1 MSSDP
6 SSIPIENRLG
16 FHYYPDTTHYTQS
29 DLRTWLPELKA
40 LGAAWLTLI
49 APNDRA
55 IPESFLSGLMHAGI
69 EPILHFH
76 LPLKQHAQLDSL
88 HLLFNTYARWG
99 VRYSALFD
107 RPNLRS
113 AWSTSDWAQS
123 DLVERFLDCF
133 IPIAEYTLEAGL
145 IPVFPPLQP
154 GGDYWDTSFLK
165 AALMGIQ
172 RRGCSHLL
180 KSLAIGA
187 YAWADEHPLSW
198 GAGGPERWPGSR
210 PYDTPENQEDQK
222 GFYIFD
228 WYQAIYRTVRPESA
242 RIILLGAGYR
252 LKPGMKEFVPAAEI
266 TAHAQSNLAL
276 ASLAHDSQS
285 LDFDSEVLETLPAE
299 VIACNFWLLSASPE
313 SPYASQAWYQP
324 DGSVLPIVDALRQWL
339 AGTPPVE
346 EPIEEPIFPNDILQP
361 EPSHRIEHYLLLPL
375 YEWGV
380 VEWHLDVIRPYILR
394 HHPTIGFSLA
404 EAALAKH
411 VTVLGGDHTFSE
423 EDLENLRQSG
433 CAVERIS
440 GDGTSIATQMEV
452 L

>member
-1 MSSDP
+1 MSSD
-6 SSIPIENRLG
+6 SSSTPIANRLG

-55 IPESFLSGLMHAGI
+55 IPEPFLSGLMRAGI

-76 LPLKQHAQLDSL
+76 LPLKQHNQLDSL
-88 HLLFNTYARWG
+88 QLLFNTYARWG
-99 VRYSALFD
+99 LRYTALFD

-113 AWSTSDWAQS
+113 AWSASEWAQS

-133 IPIAEYTLEAGL
+133 IPIADNVVEAGL
-145 IPVFPPLQP
+145 VPVFPPLQP

-165 AALMGIQ
+165 AALLGIQ
-172 RRGCSHLL
+172 RRGCTQLL
-180 KSLAIGA
+180 NSLAIGA
-187 YAWADEHPLSW
+187 YAWADEHPLAW
-198 GAGGPERWPGSR
+198 GAGGPERWPGAR
-210 PYDTPENQEDQK
+210 PYDTPENQEDQR

-228 WYQAIYRTVRPESA
+228 WYQAIYRSVIQESP

-252 LKPGMKEFVPAAEI
+252 LQPGENSFVSAAEI
-266 TAHAQSNLAL
+266 TNHTQKNLAL
-276 ASLAHDSQS
+276 ASMAHDTQA
-285 LDFDSEVLETLPAE
+285 LDFEPEILEPLPAE
-299 VIACNFWLLSASPE
+299 VIACNFWLLASSPE
-313 SPYASQAWYQP
+313 SPTASQAWYQP
-324 DGSVLPIVDALRQWL
+324 DGSTLPIIETLHHWF
-339 AGTPPVE
+339 AGTLPSE
-346 EPIEEPIFPNDILQP
+346 EPIEEPIFPEEILQS
-361 EPSHRIEHYLLLPL
+361 EPSHLMEHYLLLPL

-404 EAALAKH
+404 EAAHAQH
-411 VTVLGGDHTFSE
+411 VTVLGGDQTFSE
-423 EDLENLRQSG
+423 GDLESLRQSG
-433 CAVERIS
+433 CTVERIS
-440 GDGTSIATQMEV
+440 GDGTSIATQMAV